1 MVRGCGEGA
10 AHASRRQDAA
20 IRGAWR
26 RPGRQERQA
35 GGYGSGA
42 VAIGGGVA
50 CRQDHERVKGKLLP
64 VVVAVGSIGR
74 WDFAGHI
81 PPMPVLSGGF
91 FDAGGSPLCDMNADA
106 ERGVVLMMTAMS
118 CILSG
123 SQLDAM
129 PTTSRP
135 LVVRIVDGSA
145 RFVHDGVDAAG
156 CSGSA
161 SRGRRSA
168 SGKNGFQGAR
178 LRFDVLCLAFCRIF
192 SSKGADRPDR
202 WGGGSSLRRSRTRF

>member
-1 MVRGCGEGA
+1 
-10 AHASRRQDAA
+10 
-20 IRGAWR
+20 
-26 RPGRQERQA
+26 
-35 GGYGSGA
+35 
-42 VAIGGGVA
+42 
-50 CRQDHERVKGKLLP
+50 
-64 VVVAVGSIGR
+64 
-74 WDFAGHI
+74 
-81 PPMPVLSGGF
+81 MPVLSGGF
-91 FDAGGSPLCDMNADA
+91 FDAGGGPSCDMNADA
-106 ERGVVLMMTAMS
+106 ERGVVPMMTAMP

-123 SQLDAM
+123 SRLDAM

-192 SSKGADRPDR
+192 SSEGADRSDE
-202 WGGGSSLRRSRTRF
+202 WGRLFPL